1 VELTAE
7 EAWQR
12 YDARARSLLG
22 MSADEFETALERGD
36 FDGPE
41 EDLDAVAVWM
51 VRAPRPGF

>member
-1 VELTAE
+1 
-7 EAWQR
+7 
-12 YDARARSLLG
+12 